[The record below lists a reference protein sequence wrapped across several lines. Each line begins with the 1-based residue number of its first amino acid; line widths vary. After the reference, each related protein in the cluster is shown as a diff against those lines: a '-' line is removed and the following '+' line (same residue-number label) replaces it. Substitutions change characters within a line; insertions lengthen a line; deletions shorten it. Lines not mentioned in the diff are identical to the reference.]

1 MHQLRIVVAVG
12 IVMGLVSLVLA
23 CNSADDAETAES
35 PAAAPA
41 PAEAS
46 APAEEPSIL
55 EVYTLQQD
63 IPLTVSVTTTSLK
76 PTGFFTKDFTCEGT
90 DDSPFLKWTGAPD
103 GTQSYA
109 VVALDVD
116 AQGGAFAHW
125 LLWGVPP
132 DVTELAAGASGSI
145 EMPGGSVEGVN
156 GFKSTGWNGPCPPP
170 RVIGSANQA
179 LTYIQAQSTG
189 VRSNLYLI
197 SVYALDNQPDLDTS
211 SAMNDV
217 LRAIDG
223 HILAGG
229 ELETRYISSVT
240 IRK

>member
-1 MHQLRIVVAVG
+1 MHHLRIVVTVG

-23 CNSADDAETAES
+23 CSSANDAETAES
-35 PAAAPA
+35 PAAA
-41 PAEAS
+41 S
-46 APAEEPSIL
+46 APAEQPSIF

-63 IPLTVSVTTTSLK
+63 VPMTISVTTTSLK
-76 PTGFFTKDFTCEGT
+76 PTGFFPKDFTCEGT
-90 DDSPFLKWTGAPD
+90 DQSPLLKWTSAPD
-103 GTQSYA
+103 ELESYV

-116 AQGGAFAHW
+116 AEGGAFAHW

-132 DVTELAAGASGSI
+132 DVTELAAGASGSS
-145 EMPGGSVEGVN
+145 EMPSGSVEGVN
-156 GFKSTGWNGPCPPP
+156 GFKSTGWKGPCPPP
-170 RVIGSANQA
+170 RVLGSANQA

-197 SVYALDNQPDLDTS
+197 SVYALDARPDLDAS
-211 SAMNDV
+211 SEMNDV

-229 ELETRYISSVT
+229 NLETRYISSVT